1 MWSQKFSES
10 VAWGNC
16 KLWESCMQCTRTN
29 IRSLFN
35 AKWRLLLTQLA
46 RQLFLFS
53 KTPGDISKPFLWI
66 WRKMACR
73 KSMAELS
80 QNVSEMQCFRISW
93 VRSINELLFLFQ
105 WSFMS
110 WTRSLVRELKAY
122 INITLKELAWV
133 KLKHIMKRKHKVN
146 LITFPEIKNWNKL
159 RNYSQCLDLW
169 KCC

>member
-1 MWSQKFSES
+1 MNIPVGINNKLHLAWKYACSDICPRKLTFLRSQKFSES

-29 IRSLFN
+29 IRWLFN

-66 WRKMACR
+66 WRKIACR
-73 KSMAELS
+73 RSELY

-93 VRSINELLFLFQ
+93 VRSIDELLFFISMIIYVLDKEFSAGIESVNQ
-105 WSFMS
+105 HHVEGTCMS
-110 WTRSLVRELKAY
+110 
-122 INITLKELAWV
+122 
-133 KLKHIMKRKHKVN
+133 
-146 LITFPEIKNWNKL
+146 
-159 RNYSQCLDLW
+159 
-169 KCC
+169 